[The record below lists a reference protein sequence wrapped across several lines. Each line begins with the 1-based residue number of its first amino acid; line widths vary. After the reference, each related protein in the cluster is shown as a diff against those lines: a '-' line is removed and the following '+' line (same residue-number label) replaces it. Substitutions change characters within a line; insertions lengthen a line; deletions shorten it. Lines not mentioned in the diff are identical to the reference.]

1 MISSYWDTHCFTS
14 WWWWFQNQVDQT
26 IIASH
31 LDDDGYIDD
40 ELLTYVL
47 DVIYNPYND
56 YKGLDI
62 DFDIHDSRC
71 RTGRSLRWIWCGYV
85 IDHMQ

>member
-1 MISSYWDTHCFTS
+1 MILVGNGMFYYVPHSYTFNFSIWVQKEHVV
-14 WWWWFQNQVDQT
+14 QK

-40 ELLTYVL
+40 ELLPYVL

-56 YKGLDI
+56 YKGLDT

-71 RTGRSLRWIWCGYV
+71 RTGRSLR
-85 IDHMQ
+85 